1 MKLSRTTLEFCDWLL
16 DGVTISSQA
25 PDLLTEAKKVSDARD
40 EVDAALNV
48 SDDEV
53 RKNLEAHGMD
63 GDSISAEGPNM
74 SLEDGNLI
82 FDGEGEAE

>member
-40 EVDAALNV
+40 EVDAALI
-48 SDDEV
+48 
-53 RKNLEAHGMD
+53 EAG
-63 GDSISAEGPNM
+63 GKPLRIQRTEQK
-74 SLEDGNLI
+74 
-82 FDGEGEAE
+82 